1 MVSVG
6 GRSYKCD
13 HRENPTE
20 MADSDYSQEDPLYR
34 LMKQRI
40 QTLEREIRRNNPEL
54 AGVGDRVGPYAIW
67 SDCSCITEL
76 GIMVSK
82 GKFNR

>member
-1 MVSVG
+1 MSVG

-54 AGVGDRVGPYAIW
+54 AG
-67 SDCSCITEL
+67 EL
-76 GIMVSK
+76 GI
-82 GKFNR
+82 G